1 MQVGALTNPS
11 QQIQIDFWANII
23 WTCSNLFYLLR
34 NLVAYYRLYSTKK
47 ITKREKEHLIIDTMR
62 NLLDAVINMSFMM
75 EFVLNKKFIGMLGM
89 LASALW
95 LSDYWRL

>member
-1 MQVGALTNPS
+1 
-11 QQIQIDFWANII
+11 
-23 WTCSNLFYLLR
+23 
-34 NLVAYYRLYSTKK
+34 
-47 ITKREKEHLIIDTMR
+47 MR

-75 EFVLNKKFIGMLGM
+75 EFILNKKFIGMLGM